1 MRDYHEWERKTP
13 QLILI
18 ININTCFL
26 LFVKWS
32 FLMESHIF
40 VVHLNVN
47 CCWRNSPC
55 NRLGSG
61 IMISLTM
68 PCMFNVL
75 VLRRNDDI
83 SYKLT
88 PDCHLLSCQSL
99 CLKNWFPSS
108 AWYRTLV
115 SVAQVWTGLKTAS
128 FICTSWFGDSSLGS
142 GFCWGRIKH
151 HIHNQTNIFLSFV
164 LGASTSQPHL
174 SLNVTKRDVN
184 SFLCLFLLHKAS
196 AGKRLCFFRL
206 GGSLDISSW
215 TQFY

>member
-1 MRDYHEWERKTP
+1 MMILVINVP
-13 QLILI
+13 LIVI
-18 ININTCFL
+18 FWVVSHCAWRTGFL
-26 LFVKWS
+26 L
-32 FLMESHIF
+32 L
-40 VVHLNVN
+40 
-47 CCWRNSPC
+47 
-55 NRLGSG
+55 LG
-61 IMISLTM
+61 TV
-68 PCMFNVL
+68 P
-75 VLRRNDDI
+75 
-83 SYKLT
+83 
-88 PDCHLLSCQSL
+88 
-99 CLKNWFPSS
+99 WFPSH
-108 AWYRTLV
+108 RCELV
-115 SVAQVWTGLKTAS
+115 CRIPYKTAS